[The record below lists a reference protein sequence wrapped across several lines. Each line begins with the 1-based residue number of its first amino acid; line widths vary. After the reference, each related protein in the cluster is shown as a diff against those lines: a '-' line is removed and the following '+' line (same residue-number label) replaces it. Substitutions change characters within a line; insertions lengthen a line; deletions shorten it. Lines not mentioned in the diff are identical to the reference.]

1 VLDFHY
7 QVVQL
12 NRLDWQQYLRH
23 PNPLASALLAKMHIP
38 RRERCAR
45 NASVCTPG
53 VTEQQARAEA
63 GQCNRVAHAAAQAC
77 YDTVG

>member
-1 VLDFHY
+1 
-7 QVVQL
+7 
-12 NRLDWQQYLRH
+12 
-23 PNPLASALLAKMHIP
+23 
-38 RRERCAR
+38 
-45 NASVCTPG
+45 